1 MPKIANI
8 LGQQVNPKTQRIRA
22 LRSRELSSMYTM
34 TLREGNSVITLTTH
48 GQLN

>member
-8 LGQQVNPKTQRIRA
+8 LGQEVNLKTQRIWA
-22 LRSRELSSMYTM
+22 LRSRELSLMYII
-34 TLREGNSVITLTTH
+34 TLREGNPVITLTTH